1 MDAPEGDLYLGLDNR
16 NSGAF
21 VTAPSSP
28 KARHASYF
36 QQPPQHMGSL
46 YSLAYPTPEQQFQA
60 QLLQR
65 LQGVTAGYTPMLSPT
80 VYSTLP
86 TYNFCAFPSP
96 FYTKRREDDLR
107 LDPPPVRRKDLRDEQ
122 RERSEARER
131 GESRERR
138 ERFREVLDEPRE
150 PRRASPKPSSS
161 PLTIP
166 STRSPKSPS
175 PVAVS
180 PPVHSP
186 KSSYT
191 NAIASA
197 LSSIRTLR
205 VTGGAD
211 RGRKTPTTAP
221 GPITRS
227 TSEKVPNRSELMDLV
242 QRTAWAR
249 QTK

>member
-1 MDAPEGDLYLGLDNR
+1 MDAPEGDLYLDNR

-36 QQPPQHMGSL
+36 QQPQHMGSL

-96 FYTKRREDDLR
+96 FYAKRREEDLR

-122 RERSEARER
+122 RERSER

-138 ERFREVLDEPRE
+138 ERSREVLDE

-161 PLTIP
+161 PLNIP
-166 STRSPKSPS
+166 SSSPKSPS
-175 PVAVS
+175 PVATS